1 MHCLE
6 DTVKRFGSPRRKRKE
21 EDVHEDSDEE
31 LDAAQAHNNQLA
43 HTLRVIN
50 QSQEI
55 AAILRQSRFRQI
67 KKSGNIR
74 FDSAATQ
81 TMEFRLRFVL
91 IFWLISMDK
100 ETDWVA
106 VVSEMFLE
114 NTSSQ
119 GQLKLPATS
128 WRYTVKLQSL
138 VTVNAETNSIG
149 SSGNQLTNAQN
160 LLNSA
165 ISSCNSTDG
174 HFALEEIILTKVQ
187 DLNYLQLMQSQEYIK
202 ATEAIRSTVTSSVQ
216 STLHDA
222 SINDL
227 RLVARQKRKK
237 SSGTAPNKSG
247 EKLQMQLSANG
258 MNSVI
263 LVSAKGNPTSLKVLS
278 SALPSAGQKSS
289 MVRLSN
295 NQDLMNLVNGSAV
308 NALSGRPQANVKVDR
323 HMQVT
328 LDHHTLSEYASTLC
342 RKIHDEIKVA
352 QLLNAVEGVE
362 HTILPCHVIRS
373 LCPGATQNMST
384 YFRRRA
390 RNLRFLMSVMISI
403 LSHQKVTIQV
413 ADKKTQSEILS
424 IPSKC
429 GLSEFCLSVW
439 AVVQPCMEEI
449 DSAATGEQSRNVNV
463 PQSQHDV
470 CSNQNWKNWAEQMR
484 TIFDSKSSLT
494 SAIWPDLEQ
503 DTASHN
509 NSHLSP
515 PHMSENRR
523 RNEEE
528 RARKRREGKG
538 GESDSQGTY
547 MGARMRS
554 PDPSAD
560 VVEYAIQN
568 AKRHK
573 SQNALL
579 NVSKLKIFRILSTVE
594 SGVESLEKLRTA
606 PVEGSAELQTE
617 VDDVSL
623 LDALKTTMQN
633 QGILHTSIAEYVQML
648 TTLEISTFA
657 HLGNVFARGWLED
670 ESITSPLPVE
680 LRLAL
685 VSLWLPHYNA
695 KKIHVS
701 ETFAKHLCIHANDSI
716 ADIWQ
721 ILSVNDRVSNPALH
735 SLALPQFRE
744 QLMLNLPLRAR
755 VPNAERS
762 RIQWDVEPMPP
773 KEFWANSSML
783 AASQQIYSSILKQ
796 SYSHSTSLLGTS
808 QVHMQT
814 PRIVSDKR
822 VNLLNTPDAIPG
834 PFRMLES
841 RSPRLTNTSTSLR
854 AQQLVRKARENLAT
868 RFDEAK

>member
-1 MHCLE
+1 
-6 DTVKRFGSPRRKRKE
+6 
-21 EDVHEDSDEE
+21 
-31 LDAAQAHNNQLA
+31 
-43 HTLRVIN
+43 
-50 QSQEI
+50 
-55 AAILRQSRFRQI
+55 
-67 KKSGNIR
+67 
-74 FDSAATQ
+74 
-81 TMEFRLRFVL
+81 
-91 IFWLISMDK
+91 
-100 ETDWVA
+100 
-106 VVSEMFLE
+106 
-114 NTSSQ
+114 
-119 GQLKLPATS
+119 
-128 WRYTVKLQSL
+128 
-138 VTVNAETNSIG
+138 
-149 SSGNQLTNAQN
+149 
-160 LLNSA
+160 
-165 ISSCNSTDG
+165 
-174 HFALEEIILTKVQ
+174 
-187 DLNYLQLMQSQEYIK
+187 
-202 ATEAIRSTVTSSVQ
+202 
-216 STLHDA
+216 
-222 SINDL
+222 
-227 RLVARQKRKK
+227 
-237 SSGTAPNKSG
+237 
-247 EKLQMQLSANG
+247 
-258 MNSVI
+258 
-263 LVSAKGNPTSLKVLS
+263 
-278 SALPSAGQKSS
+278 
-289 MVRLSN
+289 
-295 NQDLMNLVNGSAV
+295 
-308 NALSGRPQANVKVDR
+308 
-323 HMQVT
+323 
-328 LDHHTLSEYASTLC
+328 
-342 RKIHDEIKVA
+342 
-352 QLLNAVEGVE
+352 
-362 HTILPCHVIRS
+362 
-373 LCPGATQNMST
+373 
-384 YFRRRA
+384 
-390 RNLRFLMSVMISI
+390 
-403 LSHQKVTIQV
+403 
-413 ADKKTQSEILS
+413 
-424 IPSKC
+424 
-429 GLSEFCLSVW
+429 
-439 AVVQPCMEEI
+439 
-449 DSAATGEQSRNVNV
+449 
-463 PQSQHDV
+463 
-470 CSNQNWKNWAEQMR
+470 
-484 TIFDSKSSLT
+484 
-494 SAIWPDLEQ
+494 
-503 DTASHN
+503 
-509 NSHLSP
+509 
-515 PHMSENRR
+515 
-523 RNEEE
+523 
-528 RARKRREGKG
+528 
-538 GESDSQGTY
+538 
-547 MGARMRS
+547 MRS

-762 RIQWDVEPMPP
+762 RIQWDVDPMPP